1 MSTVENPLETPVVEN
16 PFVET
21 PFTDVGAEVQR
32 AAADPPPPIYAAM
45 AGFAEPDELLAA
57 VREVRA
63 RGYTQIDTL
72 TPFPVHGMDEAM
84 GLGRSRLGWLVLM
97 LGATGAGSALLLQ
110 WWTGAVD
117 YPLVVGGKPLF
128 AIEFAVPVTFEL
140 LVLFAAFAAVFGMLA
155 WNGLPRLDHPVFD
168 YGAFRGATD
177 DRFVLVIERD
187 DDCFDERAT
196 PELLR
201 DLGGRDVELVET

>member
-63 RGYTQIDTL
+63 
-72 TPFPVHGMDEAM
+72 
-84 GLGRSRLGWLVLM
+84 
-97 LGATGAGSALLLQ
+97 
-110 WWTGAVD
+110 
-117 YPLVVGGKPLF
+117 
-128 AIEFAVPVTFEL
+128 
-140 LVLFAAFAAVFGMLA
+140 
-155 WNGLPRLDHPVFD
+155 PRLHANRHPD
-168 YGAFRGATD
+168 ALSGS
-177 DRFVLVIERD
+177 RD
-187 DDCFDERAT
+187 
-196 PELLR
+196 
-201 DLGGRDVELVET
+201 G